1 MLTEQDIDRC
11 LQMLSGIYELKENE
25 RLARIQEFVRSTI
38 ALTPDIYS
46 PKNLK
51 YLFSYPDP
59 IGVFADF
66 LSSYINS
73 NIHTEECSPVFTH
86 CEVETIETLL
96 PLVGYPEGD
105 GIFYPGGTLS
115 NLASVVL
122 ATQRTKCDR
131 KQWVILISDHS
142 HYSIGKAARICGIPN
157 IFNVKTTTK
166 GVIDL
171 EHLRESVKKIKENNL
186 NLIYFGCVLGST
198 ILGAFDPIE
207 QIQEIFQEFSVKPW
221 IHFDA
226 AWGGGVYFSQKGEYY
241 RKLSAFSDSIVLDF
255 HKFLL
260 APLLCSALL
269 VKEKSML
276 VDDTII
282 NDPNSPFHLYTNRPN
297 GKYSLSIKSLQCSRE
312 AYAFKLWLMFKY
324 HGLDRFKN
332 LIQKN
337 QENQEIFRQKLC
349 DHILYVVEPTYFN
362 LCFWFIPPE
371 LAVNENISDYTTTQL
386 EEIEQLNLAISKRIQ
401 EDNYLKTRH
410 ASFNNLP
417 PFIRLIVHHEN
428 LTQEIATEIVAYLYN
443 VYQLV
448 TRELKQK

>member
-1 MLTEQDIDRC
+1 MLNEQDIDRC
-11 LQMLSGIYELKENE
+11 LQMLNGIYELNESE
-25 RLARIQEFVRSTI
+25 RLAKIQEFVRSSIT
-38 ALTPDIYS
+38 LTPDIYS

-59 IGVFADF
+59 IGVFADL
-66 LSSYINS
+66 LSHYINS

-86 CEVETIETLL
+86 CEVEIIETLL

-122 ATQRTKCDR
+122 ATQRTNCDR
-131 KQWVILISDHS
+131 QQWAILISDHS
-142 HYSIGKAARICGIPN
+142 HYSIGKAAKICGIPT
-157 IFNVKTTTK
+157 ILNVKTTTT

-171 EHLRESVKKIKENNL
+171 EHLRELVKYIKNNNL

-198 ILGAFDPIE
+198 ILGTFDPVE
-207 QIQEIFQEFSVKPW
+207 QIQKIFQEFSVSPW

-226 AWGGGVYFSQKGEYY
+226 AWGGGVYFSQEGEYY
-241 RKLSAFSDSIVLDF
+241 RKLSAFSDSLVLDF

-260 APLLCSALL
+260 APLLCSVLL
-269 VKEKSML
+269 VKNKSML
-276 VDDTII
+276 VDDTIVS
-282 NDPNSPFHLYTNRPN
+282 DPNSPFNLYTNQPS

-324 HGLDRFKN
+324 HGIDRFKN
-332 LIQKN
+332 LISKNLDN
-337 QENQEIFRQKLC
+337 QEQFRQKLS
-349 DHILYVVEPTYFN
+349 DRVLFVVEPTYFN

-371 LAVNENISDYTTTQL
+371 MEVKETITDYTQIQL
-386 EEIEQLNLAISKRIQ
+386 EQIQRLNLVISQRIQ
-401 EDNYLKTRH
+401 EESFMKTRH

-428 LTQEIATEIVAYLYN
+428 LTREIIAEIVTYLYN
-443 VYQLV
+443 TY
-448 TRELKQK
+448 ESSACEI